1 MNPLFSIII
10 PTYNSESSLKKT
22 LDSVLEQSFSDFEI
36 VIMDGGSKD
45 KTINVAKSFKDSR
58 LKIYSEPDKGV
69 YDAMN
74 KGIAR
79 SSGQWLYFIGS
90 DDYLYASDVLQKVCN
105 QLEKIKTHVLYGNVV
120 IKGDAGWAKDGQIYN
135 GKFTLQRLLRGNICH
150 QAIFYRRDFLIDN
163 NLIYNLNYPIV
174 ADWDFN
180 IQCSLKTAFT
190 YLNIIVAVFNA
201 GGISTGATNSDPFL
215 NEIYHKYGYLFR
227 SSHYPLFMHPFRIL
241 YKRIINN
248 LNNSKQKSL

>member
-1 MNPLFSIII
+1 MNPFFSIII
-10 PTYNSESSLKKT
+10 PTYNSEKTVKRT
-22 LDSVLEQSFSDFEI
+22 LDSIFFQ
-36 VIMDGGSKD
+36 
-45 KTINVAKSFKDSR
+45 NFKDYEIIFVDGDSQDETLSIVNQFNDYR
-58 LKIYSEPDKGV
+58 VKIYSEPDKGV

-74 KGIAR
+74 KGIAK

-90 DDYLYASDVLQKVCN
+90 DDYLNAADVLQKVYN
-105 QLEKIKTHVLYGNVV
+105 QLQKIKNHVLYGNVI

-135 GKFTLQRLLRGNICH
+135 GKYTLQRLLRGNICH
-150 QAIFYRRDFLIDN
+150 QSIFYRRSFLIEN

-180 IQCSLKTAFT
+180 IQCRLKTSFT

-215 NEIYHKYGYLFR
+215 NEIHQKYGNLFR
-227 SSHYPLFMHPFRIL
+227 TSHYPLFMQPFRSL
-241 YKRIINN
+241 YKRIKNKLIN
-248 LNNSKQKSL
+248 S